1 MFYRMAILASLL
13 AVIASPTL
21 ADGFMRVSDRENFMS
36 LVQDRQLKRFGIKLQ
51 VSDQGQISGR
61 AFGQKVTGDWNW
73 NNGYFCRDLFV
84 GGDEL
89 GANCQL
95 VEVKGRTM
103 RFTSDQ
109 GEGIYDDLRLE

>member
-61 AFGQKVTGDWNW
+61 AFG
-73 NNGYFCRDLFV
+73 
-84 GGDEL
+84 
-89 GANCQL
+89 
-95 VEVKGRTM
+95 
-103 RFTSDQ
+103 
-109 GEGIYDDLRLE
+109 